1 MVVKDKK
8 IEKVYSSYVSEY
20 HLEIMLLPYISK
32 KIDNEEN
39 ITIITEI
46 DLEST
51 LNVVIERINLDKD
64 KKEKIKKIETLNTL
78 LSKLNLKEENKEKIL
93 RLGWNKKENNI
104 ESKDNVIIIGNKD
117 YIENTNRRIMQKNIE
132 DLTIVDCY
140 KFEDICNNMSEVADK
155 YDFNLNTNGLQ

>member
-1 MVVKDKK
+1 MGVKDKK

-20 HLEIMLLPYISK
+20 HLEMILVPFINSK
-32 KIDNEEN
+32 IEEK
-39 ITIITEI
+39 E
-46 DLEST
+46 
-51 LNVVIERINLDKD
+51 NVVIETEYDMN
-64 KKEKIKKIETLNTL
+64 ETLNTL

-104 ESKDNVIIIGNKD
+104 ESKDNVIIIGNKN
-117 YIENTNRRIMQKNIE
+117 YIENTNRRIMQKNIK

>member
-1 MVVKDKK
+1 MRK
-8 IEKVYSSYVSEY
+8 IEEKE
-20 HLEIMLLPYISK
+20 
-32 KIDNEEN
+32 
-39 ITIITEI
+39 
-46 DLEST
+46 
-51 LNVVIERINLDKD
+51 NVVIETEYDMN
-64 KKEKIKKIETLNTL
+64 ETLNTL

-155 YDFNLNTNGLQ
+155 YDFNLNTNGLQYEK

>member
-20 HLEIMLLPYISK
+20 HLEMILVPFINSK
-32 KIDNEEN
+32 IEEK
-39 ITIITEI
+39 E
-46 DLEST
+46 
-51 LNVVIERINLDKD
+51 NVVIETEYDMN
-64 KKEKIKKIETLNTL
+64 ETLNTL

-155 YDFNLNTNGLQ
+155 YDFNLNTNGLK

>member
-20 HLEIMLLPYISK
+20 HLEMILVPFINSK
-32 KIDNEEN
+32 IEEK
-39 ITIITEI
+39 E
-46 DLEST
+46 
-51 LNVVIERINLDKD
+51 NVVIETEYDMN
-64 KKEKIKKIETLNTL
+64 ETLNTL

-104 ESKDNVIIIGNKD
+104 KSKDNVIIIGNKD

-132 DLTIVDCY
+132 NLTIIDCY
-140 KFEDICNNMSEVADK
+140 KFEDNYNG
-155 YDFNLNTNGLQ
+155 NLNTNGIQK

>member
-1 MVVKDKK
+1 MKIMVVKDKK

-20 HLEIMLLPYISK
+20 HLEMILVPFINSK
-32 KIDNEEN
+32 IEEK
-39 ITIITEI
+39 E
-46 DLEST
+46 
-51 LNVVIERINLDKD
+51 NVVIETEYDIN
-64 KKEKIKKIETLNTL
+64 ETLNTL

-104 ESKDNVIIIGNKD
+104 KSKDNVIIIGNKD

>member
-1 MVVKDKK
+1 M
-8 IEKVYSSYVSEY
+8 SEY
-20 HLEIMLLPYISK
+20 HLEMILVPFINSK
-32 KIDNEEN
+32 IEEK
-39 ITIITEI
+39 E
-46 DLEST
+46 
-51 LNVVIERINLDKD
+51 NVVIETEYDMN
-64 KKEKIKKIETLNTL
+64 ETLNTL

>member
-1 MVVKDKK
+1 MGVKDKK

-20 HLEIMLLPYISK
+20 HLEMILLPFINSK
-32 KIDNEEN
+32 IEEK
-39 ITIITEI
+39 E
-46 DLEST
+46 
-51 LNVVIERINLDKD
+51 NVVIETEYDMN
-64 KKEKIKKIETLNTL
+64 ETLNTL

-155 YDFNLNTNGLQ
+155 YDFNLNTNGLQYEK

>member
-20 HLEIMLLPYISK
+20 HLEMILVPFINSK
-32 KIDNEEN
+32 IEEKE
-39 ITIITEI
+39 T
-46 DLEST
+46 
-51 LNVVIERINLDKD
+51 VVIETEYDMN
-64 KKEKIKKIETLNTL
+64 ETLNTL

>member
-20 HLEIMLLPYISK
+20 HLEMILVPFINSK
-32 KIDNEEN
+32 IEEK
-39 ITIITEI
+39 E
-46 DLEST
+46 
-51 LNVVIERINLDKD
+51 NVVIETEYDMN
-64 KKEKIKKIETLNTL
+64 ETLNTL

-104 ESKDNVIIIGNKD
+104 KTKDNVIIIGNKD

>member
-20 HLEIMLLPYISK
+20 HLEMILVPFINSK
-32 KIDNEEN
+32 IEEK
-39 ITIITEI
+39 E
-46 DLEST
+46 
-51 LNVVIERINLDKD
+51 NVVIETEYDMN
-64 KKEKIKKIETLNTL
+64 ETLNTL

-140 KFEDICNNMSEVADK
+140 KFEDIYNNMSEVADK

>member
-1 MVVKDKK
+1 MGVKDKK

-20 HLEIMLLPYISK
+20 HLEMILVPFINSK
-32 KIDNEEN
+32 IEEK
-39 ITIITEI
+39 E
-46 DLEST
+46 
-51 LNVVIERINLDKD
+51 NVVIETEYDMN
-64 KKEKIKKIETLNTL
+64 ETLNTL

-93 RLGWNKKENNI
+93 RLGWNKKEKNI
-104 ESKDNVIIIGNKD
+104 ESKENVIIIGNKD

>member
-20 HLEIMLLPYISK
+20 HLEMILVPFINSK
-32 KIDNEEN
+32 IEEK
-39 ITIITEI
+39 E
-46 DLEST
+46 
-51 LNVVIERINLDKD
+51 NVVIETEYDMN
-64 KKEKIKKIETLNTL
+64 ETLNTL

-104 ESKDNVIIIGNKD
+104 KSKDNVIIIGNKD
-117 YIENTNRRIMQKNIE
+117 YIENTNRRIIQKNIE

>member
-20 HLEIMLLPYISK
+20 HLEMILVPFINSK
-32 KIDNEEN
+32 IKE
-39 ITIITEI
+39 
-46 DLEST
+46 
-51 LNVVIERINLDKD
+51 NVVIETEYDMN
-64 KKEKIKKIETLNTL
+64 ETLNTL

-104 ESKDNVIIIGNKD
+104 KSKDNVIIIGNKD

-132 DLTIVDCY
+132 NLTIIDCY
-140 KFEDICNNMSEVADK
+140 KFEDICNNITELASN
-155 YDFNLNTNGLQ
+155 YNGNLNTNGIQK

>member
-1 MVVKDKK
+1 MVLEEKKVKN
-8 IEKVYSSYVSEY
+8 ICNFYVSEY
-20 HLEIMLLPYISK
+20 HLEMILVPFINSK
-32 KIDNEEN
+32 IEEK
-39 ITIITEI
+39 E
-46 DLEST
+46 
-51 LNVVIERINLDKD
+51 NVVIETEYDMN
-64 KKEKIKKIETLNTL
+64 ETLNTL

>member
-20 HLEIMLLPYISK
+20 LEMILVPFINSK
-32 KIDNEEN
+32 IEEK
-39 ITIITEI
+39 E
-46 DLEST
+46 
-51 LNVVIERINLDKD
+51 NVVIETEYDMN
-64 KKEKIKKIETLNTL
+64 ETLNTL

>member
-20 HLEIMLLPYISK
+20 HLEMILVPFINSK
-32 KIDNEEN
+32 IEEK
-39 ITIITEI
+39 E
-46 DLEST
+46 
-51 LNVVIERINLDKD
+51 NVVIETEYDMN
-64 KKEKIKKIETLNTL
+64 ETLNTL

-155 YDFNLNTNGLQ
+155 YDFNLNTNGLQYEK

>member
-1 MVVKDKK
+1 MSDHSDKEKDNQLDDKKYKDEK

-20 HLEIMLLPYISK
+20 HLEMILVPFINSK
-32 KIDNEEN
+32 IEEK
-39 ITIITEI
+39 E
-46 DLEST
+46 
-51 LNVVIERINLDKD
+51 NVVIETEYDMN
-64 KKEKIKKIETLNTL
+64 ETLNTL

>member
-20 HLEIMLLPYISK
+20 HLEMILVPFINSK
-32 KIDNEEN
+32 IEEK
-39 ITIITEI
+39 E
-46 DLEST
+46 
-51 LNVVIERINLDKD
+51 NVVIETEYDMN
-64 KKEKIKKIETLNTL
+64 ETLNTL

-117 YIENTNRRIMQKNIE
+117 YIENTNSRIMQKNIE

>member
-20 HLEIMLLPYISK
+20 HLEMILVPFINSK
-32 KIDNEEN
+32 IEEK
-39 ITIITEI
+39 E
-46 DLEST
+46 
-51 LNVVIERINLDKD
+51 NVVIETEYDMN
-64 KKEKIKKIETLNTL
+64 ETLNTL

-104 ESKDNVIIIGNKD
+104 ESKDNVIIIGNKN
-117 YIENTNRRIMQKNIE
+117 YIENTNRKKKKKNIE

>member
-20 HLEIMLLPYISK
+20 HLEMILVPFINSK
-32 KIDNEEN
+32 IEEK
-39 ITIITEI
+39 E
-46 DLEST
+46 
-51 LNVVIERINLDKD
+51 NVVIETEYDMN
-64 KKEKIKKIETLNTL
+64 ETLNTL

-117 YIENTNRRIMQKNIE
+117 YIKNTNRRIMQKNIE

>member
-1 MVVKDKK
+1 MGVKDKK

-20 HLEIMLLPYISK
+20 HLEMILVPFINSK
-32 KIDNEEN
+32 IEEK
-39 ITIITEI
+39 E
-46 DLEST
+46 
-51 LNVVIERINLDKD
+51 NVVIETEYDMN
-64 KKEKIKKIETLNTL
+64 ETLNTL
-78 LSKLNLKEENKEKIL
+78 ITKLKLKEENKEKIL

>member
-1 MVVKDKK
+1 MGVKDKK

-20 HLEIMLLPYISK
+20 HLEMILLPFINSK
-32 KIDNEEN
+32 IEEK
-39 ITIITEI
+39 E
-46 DLEST
+46 
-51 LNVVIERINLDKD
+51 NVVIETEYDMN
-64 KKEKIKKIETLNTL
+64 ETLNTL

-132 DLTIVDCY
+132 DLTIVDSY

>member
-1 MVVKDKK
+1 MGVKDKK

-20 HLEIMLLPYISK
+20 HLEMILVPFINSK
-32 KIDNEEN
+32 IEEK
-39 ITIITEI
+39 E
-46 DLEST
+46 
-51 LNVVIERINLDKD
+51 NVVIETEYDMN
-64 KKEKIKKIETLNTL
+64 ETLNTL

-155 YDFNLNTNGLQ
+155 YDFNLNTNGLQKENEKF

>member
-20 HLEIMLLPYISK
+20 HLEMILVPFINSK
-32 KIDNEEN
+32 IEEK
-39 ITIITEI
+39 E
-46 DLEST
+46 
-51 LNVVIERINLDKD
+51 NVVIETEYDMN
-64 KKEKIKKIETLNTL
+64 ETLNTL

-104 ESKDNVIIIGNKD
+104 KSKDNVIIIGNKD

-155 YDFNLNTNGLQ
+155 YDFNLKTNGLQ

>member
-1 MVVKDKK
+1 MVLEEKKVKN
-8 IEKVYSSYVSEY
+8 ICNFYVSEY
-20 HLEIMLLPYISK
+20 HLEMILVPFINSK
-32 KIDNEEN
+32 IEEK
-39 ITIITEI
+39 E
-46 DLEST
+46 
-51 LNVVIERINLDKD
+51 NVVIETEYDMN
-64 KKEKIKKIETLNTL
+64 ETLNTL

-104 ESKDNVIIIGNKD
+104 KSKDNVIIIGNKD

>member
-1 MVVKDKK
+1 MGVKDKK

-20 HLEIMLLPYISK
+20 HLEMILVPFINSK
-32 KIDNEEN
+32 IEEK
-39 ITIITEI
+39 E
-46 DLEST
+46 
-51 LNVVIERINLDKD
+51 NVVIETEYDMN
-64 KKEKIKKIETLNTL
+64 ETLNTL

-104 ESKDNVIIIGNKD
+104 ESKDNVIMIGNKD

>member
-1 MVVKDKK
+1 MGVKDKK

-20 HLEIMLLPYISK
+20 HLEMILLPFINSK
-32 KIDNEEN
+32 IEEK
-39 ITIITEI
+39 E
-46 DLEST
+46 
-51 LNVVIERINLDKD
+51 NVVIETEYDMN
-64 KKEKIKKIETLNTL
+64 ETLNTL

-117 YIENTNRRIMQKNIE
+117 YIENTNRRIMQKKIE

>member
-20 HLEIMLLPYISK
+20 HLEMILVPFINSK
-32 KIDNEEN
+32 IEEK
-39 ITIITEI
+39 E
-46 DLEST
+46 
-51 LNVVIERINLDKD
+51 NVVIETEYDMN
-64 KKEKIKKIETLNTL
+64 ETLNTL

-104 ESKDNVIIIGNKD
+104 KSKDNVIIIGNKD

-132 DLTIVDCY
+132 NLTIIDCY
-140 KFEDICNNMSEVADK
+140 KFEDICNNITELASN
-155 YDFNLNTNGLQ
+155 YNGNLNTNGIQK

>member
-1 MVVKDKK
+1 MVVGDKRIDKMCSFYVSDFHLEMILVPFINSK
-8 IEKVYSSYVSEY
+8 IEEKE
-20 HLEIMLLPYISK
+20 
-32 KIDNEEN
+32 
-39 ITIITEI
+39 
-46 DLEST
+46 
-51 LNVVIERINLDKD
+51 NVVIETEYDMN
-64 KKEKIKKIETLNTL
+64 ETLNTL